1 MPLTDADYN
10 GFATSLVN
18 RFADRL
24 SGLDPTAIRLVDE
37 RPQDHVLAGF
47 VTPLEIHN
55 AGSDRDAETVDDD
68 ELLATDLP
76 RDSSYEQTSIG
87 AEWLMPTQVSKG
99 EIKFSVSGAVYVRRL
114 PQFDEQTKFGIWQTI
129 PEPSGTPQRI
139 SELIPVWTREQFEPI
154 TASLSIR
161 ELVGKRR
168 LLVDLSLDLAQRF
181 RSIDV
186 LDLFPGRRPMRV
198 LQSDVAD
205 RQAYSRY
212 MARVP
217 QASSPPTWRLVVD
230 VRLVPF
236 PAEPSLMRVAARIIN
251 RSDAVKRSSLDYVDA
266 NVYAVS
272 FDVEVPADAH
282 RPTIFRE
289 LPASFRFNRE
299 MFGVGINGHVEGIST
314 GETVRLSVKTVPVKT
329 IPRLE
334 PREMPEAEP
343 TFDALTRE
351 PIAVLSRIADAMR
364 EYDAE
369 TWGNRIQSLSGQEK
383 QEARQ
388 ARDRFVEEITRFE
401 GGIKLLKDPK
411 YPFVLRAFQLMNES
425 MAASSSKFTS
435 WRLFQIV
442 FIVSQLREL
451 AAREHLELVSNSD
464 GEVEVLWFAAGGG
477 KTEAF
482 IGLIVWQAFFDRLRG
497 KRIGTSALVRFPL
510 RLLTFQQLQRIG
522 RVLGQAELVRA
533 RESFGGAKFSMGYFV
548 GSTVT
553 PNSIQDDDHRRFE
566 NEGVDPRWQRLF
578 WCPFCASTVTL
589 GYDSDLRLIEHRCS
603 STACPGG
610 PGRLPVYIVDA
621 DLYRFLPTVIV
632 STVDKL
638 ALLGQN
644 QRFANLFGRIDAVCR
659 DHGAT
664 FQSTNQLCPAAKEI
678 SKGGHPIACGHSVVE
693 YGPFHDAA
701 PALLI
706 QDELHLLSEELG
718 TFDSHYE
725 TAAMELATS
734 LGAKPWKIIAATATI
749 EEYAEHAWQLY
760 LRKATQF
767 PGPGPEAYDSFYYR
781 QNSDRLGRIF
791 VGVLGVGRKHTPSVT
806 KTLTMMYLELQTARD
821 LAATDLALAGL
832 SYVGR
837 NVSVD
842 EFRALVFL
850 YELALTYVLTRKG
863 SDQVAEAIESR
874 VKKELQEVSP
884 QHGELIVDMFNGGV
898 DVAEMITVMDQIA
911 GGTDT
916 GEPESR
922 VRGLVTTNII
932 GHGVDVDR
940 FNVMVFAG
948 FTRLVAE
955 YIQASARVGR
965 RFPGLSILVV
975 TPQSERD
982 RSIFD
987 RFGKFHEY
995 LDRLVDPSAVNRWPE
1010 PAIGRTIPGILGG
1023 YLMGVAAATLGKQL
1037 ATVEAVQDQIGQP
1050 GAEALNEG
1058 EIVAWMLRAYGAD
1071 RAPTAK
1077 YGERLSVR
1085 TKNEFSAVVN
1095 TPRSTKPRS
1104 LNTHLKA
1111 MMSLRDVDDP
1121 AFIEI
1126 NDERDVKII
1135 KNVTNG

>member
-1 MPLTDADYN
+1 MSLTDADYN
-10 GFATSLVN
+10 GFAMSLVG
-18 RFADRL
+18 RFSDRL
-24 SGLDPTAIRLVDE
+24 LGLDATAQRLVDI
-37 RPQDHVLAGF
+37 RPQDHILAGF
-47 VTPLEIHN
+47 LTPLQVPDQHSASE
-55 AGSDRDAETVDDD
+55 AEAVEDD

-76 RDSSYEQTSIG
+76 RDSSHEQTSIG
-87 AEWLMPTQVSKG
+87 TEWLMPADTRAG
-99 EIKFSVSGAVYVRRL
+99 ELKFRISGAVYGRRL
-114 PQFDEQTKFGIWQTI
+114 PQFEEQTKYGIWRTLT
-129 PEPSGTPQRI
+129 EPGGAPQRS
-139 SELIPVWTREQFEPI
+139 SELIPAWTRERFQPI
-154 TASLSIR
+154 PASIAIKD
-161 ELVGKRR
+161 LVDRR
-168 LLVDLSLDLAQRF
+168 RTRIDLSLGLQEQL
-181 RSIDV
+181 RSIDTV
-186 LDLFPGRRPMRV
+186 DLFSGRRPIRIA
-198 LQSDVAD
+198 QPDVKD
-205 RQAYSRY
+205 RDAYLRFIERLPRG
-212 MARVP
+212 ALPV
-217 QASSPPTWRLVVD
+217 AWRLLLD

-236 PAEPSLMRVAARIIN
+236 PAEPALVRVTARIIN
-251 RSDAVKRSSLDYVDA
+251 GTELVSRTSLDFADP
-266 NVYAVS
+266 NIYAVTLE
-272 FDVEVPADAH
+272 VEVPKAAH

-299 MFGVGINGHVEGIST
+299 MFGVGINGHVEGRFSE
-314 GETVRLSVKTVPVKT
+314 GTVHLAVKTVPVKT

-334 PREMPEAEP
+334 PREIPDAEP
-343 TFDALTRE
+343 TFAALTRE
-351 PIAVLSRIADAMR
+351 PIAVLSRIAEAMR
-364 EYDAE
+364 AYDKDA
-369 TWGNRIQSLSGQEK
+369 WDSRVLSLVGREQ
-383 QEARQ
+383 QEARR
-388 ARDRFVEEITRFE
+388 ARDRFVEEIARFE
-401 GGIKLLKDPK
+401 SGIALLNDTR
-411 YPFVLRAFQLMNES
+411 YAHVLRAFQLMNEA
-425 MAASSSKFTS
+425 MAASSRKFTS

-442 FIVSQLREL
+442 FIVTQLREL
-451 AAREHLELVSNSD
+451 AAREYPALASSRD
-464 GEVEVLWFAAGGG
+464 GQVEVLWFAAGGG

-533 RESFGGAKFSMGYFV
+533 REGLAGARFSMGYFV

-553 PNSIQDDDHRRFE
+553 PNSIQDDDHRRFQS
-566 NEGVDPRWQRLF
+566 EGMDPRWQRLF
-578 WCPFCASTVTL
+578 ACPFCTSKVDL
-589 GYDSDLRLIEHRCS
+589 GYDADLRLIEHRCS
-603 STACPGG
+603 SKDCPGG

-621 DLYRFLPTVIV
+621 DLYQFLPTVIV

-644 QRFANLFGRIDAVCR
+644 QRFSNLFGRIDAVCR
-659 DHGAT
+659 HHGAT
-664 FQSTNQLCPAAKEI
+664 FQSTNRLCPAAGEI
-678 SKGGHPIACGHSVVE
+678 AKGGRPVTCGQGVVE

-725 TAAMELATS
+725 TAAMQLATS

-781 QNSDRLGRIF
+781 QNRDRLGRIF

-806 KTLTMMYLELQTARD
+806 RALTMMYLELQAARD
-821 LAATDLALAGL
+821 LAAADLPLAGL
-832 SYVGR
+832 TYVGR
-837 NVSVD
+837 HVTAA

-884 QHGELIVDMFNGGV
+884 QHGDLIVDMFNGGV
-898 DVAEMITVMDQIA
+898 DVADMIAVMEQIA
-911 GGTDT
+911 SGTDT
-916 GEPESR
+916 ADPASR

-965 RFPGLSILVV
+965 TFPGLSLLVV

-1010 PAIGRTIPGILGG
+1010 PAIARTIPGILGG
-1023 YLMGVAAATLGKQL
+1023 YLMGVAAASVGRQL
-1037 ATVEAVQDQIGQP
+1037 ATVESIQDQIGQP
-1050 GAEALNEG
+1050 GAEALNEAN
-1058 EIVAWMLRAYGAD
+1058 IVDWMLRAYGASN
-1071 RAPTAK
+1071 APTPK
-1077 YGERLSVR
+1077 YGERLSIR
-1085 TKNEFSAVVN
+1085 TKNEYSAVVN
-1095 TPRSTKPRS
+1095 TPRASKPRS
-1104 LNTHLKA
+1104 LNTYLKA

-1126 NDERDVKII
+1126 NDERDARII
-1135 KNVTNG
+1135 QNVTNG